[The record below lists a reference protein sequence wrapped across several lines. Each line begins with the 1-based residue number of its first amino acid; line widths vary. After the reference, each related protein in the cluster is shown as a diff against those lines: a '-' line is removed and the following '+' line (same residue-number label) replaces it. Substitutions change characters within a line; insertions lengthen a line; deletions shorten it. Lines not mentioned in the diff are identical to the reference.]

1 MKKNKALLT
10 ISITT
15 LLLSSQVWAGDRDR
29 GSRDRHENNY
39 RDHSR
44 IEQHHRGGDRHR
56 SYRTEQHRSSPRHGK
71 YRGHGSRFAPGK
83 HHSGHSRQ
91 HYYRNHHKPRYYSGH
106 YYRGRDYGSR
116 HHGRHYSRHHDGRD
130 AYKWLVGG
138 ILLNEVIHH
147 SRY

>member
-10 ISITT
+10 ISIMT
-15 LLLSSQVWAGDRDR
+15 LLLASQAWAGDR
-29 GSRDRHENNY
+29 GRDRHENKY

-44 IEQHHRGGDRHR
+44 VEHHNRDGDRHR
-56 SYRTEQHRSSPRHGK
+56 SYKKEQRHRFNHK
-71 YRGHGSRFAPGK
+71 YREYGQHGSRFAPGK

-91 HYYRNHHKPRYYSGH
+91 HYYRYHHKPRYYSGH

-116 HHGRHYSRHHDGRD
+116 HHHRHYSRHHDGHD
-130 AYKWLVGG
+130 IYKWLVGG
-138 ILLNEVIHH
+138 ILLNEAIHH